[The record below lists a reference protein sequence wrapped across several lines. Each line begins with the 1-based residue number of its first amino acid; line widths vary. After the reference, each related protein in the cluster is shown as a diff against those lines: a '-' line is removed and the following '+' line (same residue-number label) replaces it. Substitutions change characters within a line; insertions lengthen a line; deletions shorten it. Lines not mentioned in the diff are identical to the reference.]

1 MGREHLGPAFD
12 TGLPSRV
19 SSQVATVPKI
29 LRFRRDNVRLSFDTE
44 AMPTVHDRPTAIAQV
59 AARFGSP
66 HGACVSDSEF
76 SRDTFELRH
85 VGG

>member
-1 MGREHLGPAFD
+1 M
-12 TGLPSRV
+12 
-19 SSQVATVPKI
+19 
-29 LRFRRDNVRLSFDTE
+29 RLSFDTE